1 MINNNIKAYIMLILC
16 SLFWSGNFIVG
27 KFATLY
33 EVPPL
38 TLNFFRWLI
47 VWIILIPFTFKDV
60 IKNIKIL
67 KKNFYSILSMS
78 ITSISVFNSVVY
90 YSLNFTQVLNGVLMI
105 STIPVLIIFISF
117 IFKTE
122 KITFDQILGIIFS
135 ITGVIIIATRLDFF
149 RLTNL
154 DLNRGDLWLLIAMLS
169 WAIYSTM
176 LRTYK
181 ILLKDLTFISIIVS
195 IGLIFLLPQFL
206 LEYKNHQIIQ
216 FNFPVILIT
225 SYVVLF
231 AGLGAYILWNK
242 EGVSIVGPNKSGI
255 FLHLMPVFSSFMAIF
270 ILNEKLM
277 SFHIIGAVVIIA
289 GIYLSSKKTLLK

>member
-1 MINNNIKAYIMLILC
+1 MNNNNIKAYIMLTLC

-47 VWIILIPFTFKDV
+47 VWIIILPFTFKNI
-60 IKNIKIL
+60 IKNFKTI
-67 KKNFYSILSMS
+67 KKNFYSIFIMS
-78 ITSISVFNSVVY
+78 ITSISVFNSIVY
-90 YSLNFTQVLNGVLMI
+90 YSLNYTQVLNGALMI

-117 IFKTE
+117 VFKTE
-122 KITFDQILGIIFS
+122 KINFNQVL
-135 ITGVIIIATRLDFF
+135 GVILSMAGVITIVTRLDFF
-149 RLTNL
+149 RLINL
-154 DLNRGDLWLLIAMLS
+154 DLNKGDIGLLIAMLS

-181 ILLKDLTFISIIVS
+181 MPLKSLTFISVIVS

-206 LEYKNHQIIQ
+206 FEYKNHQVIQ
-216 FNFPVILIT
+216 LNLPVILIT
-225 SYVVLF
+225 NYVVIF
-231 AGLGAYILWNK
+231 AGLGAYIFWNK
-242 EGVSIVGPNKSGI
+242 GVSIIGPNKAGI

-270 ILNEKLM
+270 ILNEKIM
-277 SFHIIGAVVIIA
+277 SFHIVGAVIIVA
-289 GIYLSSKKTLLK
+289 GIFLSSKKTLLK